1 MKKFKKVLTVILAVI
16 FVLGVT
22 PPITVQ
28 AATAPTLGAADSY
41 SIFGEAGITNT
52 GASTHLWGKAGD
64 GGFLHPG
71 LLPGQVDS
79 GVIDIGAGVAGA
91 ASTAYGLLAGWA
103 VTDGGAFNN
112 LAGVNTIGPGVY
124 DVAASTLNG
133 TLTLSGAGVYIIRS
147 SSSLTTSGGGSV
159 SLING
164 ATACNVFWQIP
175 IAMNIGAGSHI
186 EGTIITQSAE
196 ITLGTGATLKGRA
209 LAHTQVTLL
218 DNQITEPC
226 VAVVPSSE
234 PQPATINVVKVVIN
248 DSGGNKVVSDF
259 PLFVNGTLVVSGVT
273 NTFPTNGSVYT
284 VTENNN
290 SNYVKTFSGDCDAN
304 GQLNLNGGENKFCI
318 ITNNDIGVA
327 LPVVPPLIDVVKTA
341 SPLSLPA
348 GPRPVT
354 YTYTLRNIGTVPVTN
369 ITMVGDTCSPI
380 VLVSGDTNNNKK
392 LDLNEVWVHTC
403 STILS
408 ATHTNT
414 VVATGWANGIS
425 ATDIASATVV
435 VGAGIVPPLIHV
447 TKIPSPL
454 ALLSGPGMVTYTE
467 KITNPGTVA
476 LSNVRIADDKCSPL
490 AYVSGDINSN
500 SKLENGEV
508 WIFNCKTNLAK
519 TTTNTVS
526 VSGEANGLTARD
538 FAIATV
544 VVAVPKL
551 PKTGF
556 PSQEESTTFPFVILS
571 ILSVFSISLYFV
583 QKNKT
588 I

>member
-1 MKKFKKVLTVILAVI
+1 MKTLKKVLTVILAVV

-28 AATAPTLGAADSY
+28 AATAPTLGVAEGY
-41 SIFGEAGITNT
+41 SVFGEAGITNT
-52 GASTHLWGKAGD
+52 GALTYLWGKAGD

-79 GVIDIGAGVAGA
+79 GVIDVGAGVAGA
-91 ASTAYGLLAGWA
+91 TSTAYGLLAGWA
-103 VTDGGAFNN
+103 VTDGGVFNN

-124 DVAASTLNG
+124 DVAATTLNG

-226 VAVVPSSE
+226 AVVPSSE

-259 PLFVNGTLVVSGVT
+259 PLFVNGIPVVSGST
-273 NTFPTNGSVYT
+273 NTFPTNGGVYT
-284 VTENNN
+284 VTETNN
-290 SNYVKTFSGDCDAN
+290 SNYTRTFSGDCDAN
-304 GQLNLNGGENKFCI
+304 GQLNLNGGQNKFCI
-318 ITNNDIGVA
+318 ITNNDIGA
-327 LPVVPPLIDVVKTA
+327 TAPVVPPLIDVVKIA

-348 GPRPVT
+348 GPGGVT
-354 YTYTLRNIGTVPVTN
+354 YTYTLRNIGTVPVSN

-380 VLVSGDTNNNKK
+380 VLISGDINNDGK
-392 LDLNEVWVHTC
+392 LDLNETWVNTC
-403 STILS
+403 STTLS

-414 VVATGWANGIS
+414 IVATGWANGIS

-476 LSNVRIADDKCSPL
+476 LNSVSIADDKCSPL
-490 AYVSGDINSN
+490 TYISGDTNID
-500 SKLENGEV
+500 SKLDTTET
-508 WIFNCKTNLAK
+508 WTFICKTNLTK

-544 VVAVPKL
+544 VVAIPKL

-556 PSQEESTTFPFVILS
+556 PSQEENTMFPIVILS
-571 ILSVFSISLYFV
+571 VLSVFSISLYFV